1 MFTHCAAQPRQE
13 GKEDEKIHG
22 LLQKYSDAFPITVN
36 LIYRQL
42 VWMMRNKDKTN
53 TMSYPHPPWLNF
65 PSSEGSTSHQEV
77 QKDWELGKVCL
88 GHNSCPSFSYLSNAP
103 VGPLQ
108 ASFPSENLLLCG
120 ASTGYNS
127 CQESAPQAT
136 IPVGTAP
143 CSCLELPEVPFLP
156 CGATIGPILLR
167 RTWGLYRPQLLPGIV
182 PIYQHLILT
191 IFTNPSAHRAA
202 SHLFSSPHHS
212 SWPFLPFISH
222 VRGCQCCCWL
232 CSGLVGLLVVPAVP
246 STPHGDT
253 V

>member
-136 IPVGTAP
+136 IPVRNSP
-143 CSCLELPEVPFLP
+143 LLLF
-156 CGATIGPILLR
+156 GASRGPIPAMWSHHR
-167 RTWGLYRPQLLPGIV
+167 SHSPQENLGPVQAATPARDCPHV
-182 PIYQHLILT
+182 PAPH
-191 IFTNPSAHRAA
+191 
-202 SHLFSSPHHS
+202 PHHLHQPQCS
-212 SWPFLPFISH
+212 QSCFSPFFIPPS
-222 VRGCQCCCWL
+222 
-232 CSGLVGLLVVPAVP
+232 LLLAIFALY
-246 STPHGDT
+246 
-253 V
+253 